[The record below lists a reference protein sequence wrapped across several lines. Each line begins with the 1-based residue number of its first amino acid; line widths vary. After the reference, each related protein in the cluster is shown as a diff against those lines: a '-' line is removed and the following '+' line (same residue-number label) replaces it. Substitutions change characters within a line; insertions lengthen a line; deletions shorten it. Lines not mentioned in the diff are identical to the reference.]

1 MKIATYLFFIVSL
14 AAPLPS
20 LRADTL
26 TDYRQ
31 SLAAHPVN
39 YVRLDTRELPGVKVQ
54 RYVLHSQNWSPQDAV
69 RPIRW
74 EHQVDI
80 YLPAAAKSTAALMVV
95 NNDAGRAT
103 SFNEASLARIALA
116 THTVVV
122 SVSNVPNQPLHYR
135 GNSSPLTEDDSVA
148 YSWKRYLE
156 SGDAPLQIPM
166 SASVSQAFRLV
177 KRELSQQKIAKFI
190 VTGASK
196 RGWAA
201 WLAAISD
208 PDVVAVVP
216 FAVDLLNTRA
226 ALDHIYRSYGNNWP
240 AAFYPYYRQ
249 QIDQQIGTDNF
260 ARLMRVLDPMAYL
273 RSKAG
278 ERLKIKKYVINASGD
293 DFYTPDN
300 SRFYYPRL
308 PGEKALRVV
317 ANASHEAILSVAEPS
332 LIAFVNRFQA
342 RKALPTMVERRQGKH
357 NLMIHFS
364 GLPEKVI
371 IWRANNP
378 LARDFRYACGVRYE
392 AFLPPAMSGNGLNV
406 MLTTPET
413 GWQATFVE
421 ATFSDG
427 FVATSQVYITP
438 DEIYPDA
445 APSAQGGACRT
456 LPGRGLT
463 PKTQKAN

>member
-216 FAVDLLNTRA
+216 FAVDLLNTQA

-364 GLPEKVI
+364 GVPEKVI

-392 AFLPPAMSGNGLNV
+392 AFSPPAMSGNGLNV
-406 MLTTPET
+406 VLTTPET

>member
-1 MKIATYLFFIVSL
+1 MKSATHLFFMLAL

-20 LRADTL
+20 SLADTL
-26 TDYRQ
+26 ADYRQ
-31 SLAAHPVN
+31 SLAVHPVN

-54 RYVLHSQNWSPQDAV
+54 RYVLHSQNWSPQNAI

-80 YLPAAAKSTAALMVV
+80 YLPGAAKPTVALMVV

-122 SVSNVPNQPLHYR
+122 SVSNVPNQPLHYQ
-135 GNSSPLTEDDSVA
+135 GNATPLTEDDSMA
-148 YSWKRYLE
+148 YSWKRFME

-177 KRELSQQKIAKFI
+177 KRELAQQKITNFI

-201 WLAAISD
+201 WLAAIAD

-216 FAVDLLNTRA
+216 FAVDLLNTRS
-226 ALDHIYRSYGNNWP
+226 ALDHTYRSYGNNWP
-240 AAFYPYYRQ
+240 VAFYPYYRQ
-249 QIDQQIGTDNF
+249 QIDQQIATESF
-260 ARLMRVLDPMAYL
+260 ARLMHVIDPMAYL

-308 PGEKALRVV
+308 PGEKSLRVV
-317 ANASHEAILSVAEPS
+317 ANSSHEAVLSVAEPS
-332 LIAFVNRFQA
+332 LIAFINRFQA
-342 RKALPTMVERRQGKH
+342 RKALPAITERRQGK
-357 NLMIHFS
+357 NSLILHFS
-364 GLPEKVI
+364 AHPEKVV

-392 AFLPPAMSGNGLNV
+392 TSPPPAMQGNTLNV
-406 MLTTPET
+406 VLTEPDQ

-438 DEIYPDA
+438 DERYPEA

-463 PKTQKAN
+463 PESSKAN

>member
-1 MKIATYLFFIVSL
+1 MKTATYLFLMLAL

-20 LRADTL
+20 SLADTL
-26 TDYRQ
+26 ADYRQ
-31 SLAAHPVN
+31 SLALYPVN

-80 YLPAAAKSTAALMVV
+80 YLPGAAKPTVALMVV

-122 SVSNVPNQPLHYR
+122 SISNVPNQPLHYQ
-135 GNSSPLTEDDSVA
+135 GNSTPLTEDDSVA
-148 YSWKRYLE
+148 YSWKRFME
-156 SGDAPLQIPM
+156 RGDAPLQIPM
-166 SASVSQAFRLV
+166 AASVSQAFRLV

-201 WLAAISD
+201 WLASISD

-216 FAVDLLNTRA
+216 FAVDLLNTRV
-226 ALDHIYRSYGNNWP
+226 ALEHMYRSYGNNWP
-240 AAFYPYYRQ
+240 VAFYPYYRQ
-249 QIDQQIGTDNF
+249 QIDQQIATDSF

-308 PGEKALRVV
+308 PGEKSLRVV
-317 ANASHEAILSVAEPS
+317 ANSSHEAVLSVAEPS
-332 LIAFVNRFQA
+332 LIAFTNRFQA
-342 RKALPTMVERRQGKH
+342 RKALPAITERRQGKN
-357 NLMIHFS
+357 NLILHFS
-364 GLPEKVI
+364 AHPEKVV

-378 LARDFRYACGVRYE
+378 QARDFRYACGVRYE
-392 AFLPPAMSGNGLNV
+392 SSPPPAMSGNTLSV
-406 MLTTPET
+406 ALTEPEQ

-438 DEIYPDA
+438 DERYPDE

-456 LPGRGLT
+456 LPGRSLT
-463 PKTQKAN
+463 AQLPTAN

>member
-1 MKIATYLFFIVSL
+1 MKIATYLFFMLSL
-14 AAPLPS
+14 ATPLPS
-20 LRADTL
+20 SLADTL
-26 TDYRQ
+26 SDYRQ
-31 SLAAHPVN
+31 SLASQPVN
-39 YVRLDTRELPGVKVQ
+39 YVRMDTRELPGVKVQ

-74 EHQVDI
+74 EHRVDI
-80 YLPAAAKSTAALMVV
+80 YLPDAAKPTVALMVV
-95 NNDAGRAT
+95 NNDAGKAT

-122 SVSNVPNQPLHYR
+122 SVSNVPNQPLHYQ
-135 GNSSPLTEDDSVA
+135 GNSTPLTEDDSVA
-148 YSWKRYLE
+148 YSWKRFLE
-156 SGDAPLQIPM
+156 NGDAPLQFPM

-177 KRELSQQKIAKFI
+177 KRELAPQKIVKFI

-226 ALDHIYRSYGNNWP
+226 ALEHMYRSYGNNWP
-240 AAFYPYYRQ
+240 VAFYPYYRQ
-249 QIDQQIGTDNF
+249 QIDQQINSDNF
-260 ARLMRVLDPMAYL
+260 ARLIRVLDPLAYL

-308 PGEKALRVV
+308 PGEKSLRVV
-317 ANASHEAILSVAEPS
+317 ANASHEAVLSVAEPS

-342 RKALPTMVERRQGKH
+342 RKSLPAITERRQGSDK
-357 NLMIHFS
+357 LVLHFS
-364 GLPEKVI
+364 GQPEKVVV
-371 IWRANNP
+371 WRANNP

-392 AFLPPAMSGNGLNV
+392 AFTPPAMSGNTLSV
-406 MLTTPET
+406 ALMTPAT

-438 DEIYPDA
+438 DEVYPDV

-456 LPGRGLT
+456 LPGRGFK
-463 PKTQKAN
+463 PEPQKAN